1 MRKCLPLKN
10 LALQGLFW
18 LSKDLDEG
26 VDFTNR
32 TGSEGNSDNE
42 KFYGA

>member
-1 MRKCLPLKN
+1 MFTSQN
-10 LALQGLFW
+10 LALQGLILVKQGFGRR
-18 LSKDLDEG
+18 SR
-26 VDFTNR
+26 FTNR